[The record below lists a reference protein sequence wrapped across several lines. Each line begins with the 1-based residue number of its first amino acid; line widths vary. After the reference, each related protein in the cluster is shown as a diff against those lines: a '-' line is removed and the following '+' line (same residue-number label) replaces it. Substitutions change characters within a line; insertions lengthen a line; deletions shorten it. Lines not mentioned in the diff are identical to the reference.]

1 MDVLD
6 WYYIVPDRI
15 PITGRET
22 DGSQNMRLT
31 RKSSSDWDNAWAVF
45 FLGDFSWEGGVLGWW
60 EITLLQA
67 NGL

>member
-1 MDVLD
+1 MDFLD

-22 DGSQNMRLT
+22 DGSQKMRLT

-45 FLGDFSWEGGVLGWW
+45 FLGDFSWEGGC
-60 EITLLQA
+60 
-67 NGL
+67 